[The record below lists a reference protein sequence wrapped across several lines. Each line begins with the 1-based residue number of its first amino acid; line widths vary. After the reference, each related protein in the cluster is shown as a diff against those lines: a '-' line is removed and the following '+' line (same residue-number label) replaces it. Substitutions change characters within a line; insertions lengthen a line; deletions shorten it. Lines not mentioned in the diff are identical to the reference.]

1 MIFIGTSEAPSE
13 EKKGRT
19 RAQNIALNNFIDGG
33 GGRPKIEIPIGK
45 KRPLGKWSAQWVSEM
60 GIIVRQNI
68 PLTFHYWKNLEE
80 EHKIPLYEKVQVM
93 FVIVLR
99 SVLVSIIFHLIS
111 LKLVFQY
118 VCS

>member
-1 MIFIGTSEAPSE
+1 MIFIGTLEVPSE
-13 EKKGRT
+13 EKKRPNKGTKQCFEYFYRWW
-19 RAQNIALNNFIDGG
+19 

-60 GIIVRQNI
+60 GIIVRQYV

-80 EHKIPLYEKVQVM
+80 EHKFPLYEKVRVM

-99 SVLVSIIFHLIS
+99 SV
-111 LKLVFQY
+111 
-118 VCS
+118 